1 MLAEMLLYRLTRVE
15 PWIDTM
21 GYREGAVRLWSRAKR
36 QRKAWA
42 PHTARTRDE
51 VLAGIG
57 ACKQRRTALILG
69 SGVLSDVP
77 VAELSA
83 AFERVVLADI
93 VHLPTIKWRARRF
106 PNVTLATVDLTG
118 VGQALAASVNKPWP
132 SPCSVYGH
140 DDPTVDYVV
149 SLNLVS
155 QLPLTP
161 CDRVEGA
168 LGLEEGA
175 ADDYGRAIVA
185 AHFAHLRGF
194 RGARVLVIGDRQRV
208 YRDRDDRIFETE
220 DALFGMPIPAP
231 DAEWDWDVAPLCE
244 ADRRYSIRNRVF
256 CVRELRDSG

>member
-1 MLAEMLLYRLTRVE
+1 MLAEMLVYRLTRVE

-51 VLAGIG
+51 VLVGIG

-106 PNVTLATVDLTG
+106 PNVALTTVDLTG

-168 LGLEEGA
+168 LGLAEGA

-231 DAEWDWDVAPLCE
+231 DAEWDWDVAPLGE

>member
-51 VLAGIG
+51 VLVGIG

-106 PNVTLATVDLTG
+106 PNVALATVDLTG

-194 RGARVLVIGDRQRV
+194 RGGRVLVIGDRQRV

-231 DAEWDWDVAPLCE
+231 DAEWEWDVAPLGE

>member
-106 PNVTLATVDLTG
+106 PNVALTTVDLTG

-168 LGLEEGA
+168 LGLAEGA

-231 DAEWDWDVAPLCE
+231 DAEWEWDVAPLGSDE
-244 ADRRYSIRNRVF
+244 VVHGSKRVA
-256 CVRELRDSG
+256 

>member
-51 VLAGIG
+51 VLVGIG

-106 PNVTLATVDLTG
+106 PNVALATVDLTG

-194 RGARVLVIGDRQRV
+194 RGARVLVVGDRQRV

-231 DAEWDWDVAPLCE
+231 DAEWEWDVAPLGE

>member
-1 MLAEMLLYRLTRVE
+1 MLAEMILYRLTRVE
-15 PWIDTM
+15 PWIDKL
-21 GYREGAVRLWSRAKR
+21 GYREGAVRLWSRAQR

-42 PHTARTRDE
+42 SHTARTRE
-51 VLAGIG
+51 EILNGIA
-57 ACKQRRTALILG
+57 ACAKRRTALILG

-77 VAELSA
+77 LAELSA
-83 AFERVVLADI
+83 SFERVVLADI

-106 PNVTLATVDLTG
+106 ANVTLATVDLTG
-118 VGQALAASVNKPWP
+118 VGQALAASADKPWP
-132 SPCSVYGH
+132 SPGSVYGH

-161 CDRVEGA
+161 CDRVEGS
-168 LGLEEGA
+168 LGLAEGA
-175 ADDYGRAIVA
+175 ADDYGRAVVA
-185 AHFAHLRGF
+185 AHLVHLRGF

-208 YRDRDDRIFETE
+208 YRDREGRVFETE
-220 DALFGMPIPAP
+220 EALLGVPIPVP
-231 DAEWDWDVAPLCE
+231 DAEWDWDVAPLGE